1 MTRPVWFF
9 FTAAMLCAQSL
20 TAHAAAHAADSMAST
35 PSTPSEQQQVR
46 EQMEA
51 KRDQLSGAANI
62 SAPAKTGAATLLDAP
77 VETDDAPVQ
86 VQKP

>member
-20 TAHAAAHAADSMAST
+20 TAHAADSTTST
-35 PSTPSEQQQVR
+35 TSTPSEQQQVR

-51 KRDQLSGAANI
+51 KRDQLSGAARIN
-62 SAPAKTGAATLLDAP
+62 APAKTGAAMVLDAP
-77 VETDDAPVQ
+77 VETEDAPAQ